1 MNLIIFSE
9 GEATRQEVVTAVRVA
24 GVNGPVEVYPT
35 CETFHQRLRGP
46 KLLGALIIIA
56 LQQRRTLE
64 TLIREKELVRD
75 IRTIV
80 VPPDDDMETIVRAH
94 LLRPRFVIFKE
105 DIAEK
110 LPKVLTKM
118 DDTRH

>member
-1 MNLIIFSE
+1 MNLILFSE
-9 GEATRQEVVTAVRVA
+9 EEATREALASAARAA
-24 GVNGPVEVYPT
+24 GLNGSVEVYFT
-35 CETFHQRLRGP
+35 SETFHQRLREPELHGV
-46 KLLGALIIIA
+46 LVIIA

-64 TLIREKELVRD
+64 TLIREKELLRD

-94 LLRPRFVIFKE
+94 LLRPRFVIFAE

-110 LPKVLTKM
+110 LPKVLIKM
-118 DDTRH
+118 AVGMH

>member
-1 MNLIIFSE
+1 MNLILFSE
-9 GEATRQEVVTAVRVA
+9 EEAIRQELVSAVRAA
-24 GVNGPVEVYPT
+24 GVDGPVEVYPT

-46 KLLGALIIIA
+46 KLLGVLIIIA
-56 LQQRRTLE
+56 LQQRHTLE
-64 TLIREKELVRD
+64 SLIREKELVRD

-94 LLRPRFVIFKE
+94 LLRPRFVIFRE

-110 LPKVLTKM
+110 LPRVLTKM
-118 DDTRH
+118 EGTRH

>member
-1 MNLIIFSE
+1 MNLILFSE
-9 GEATRQEVVTAVRVA
+9 EEAIRQELVSAVRTA
-24 GVNGPVEVYPT
+24 GVDGPVEVYPT

-46 KLLGALIIIA
+46 KLIGVLVIIA
-56 LQQRRTLE
+56 LQQRHTLE
-64 TLIREKELVRD
+64 SLIREKELVRD

-94 LLRPRFVIFKE
+94 LLRPRFVIFRE

-110 LPKVLTKM
+110 LPRVLTKM
-118 DDTRH
+118 EGTRH